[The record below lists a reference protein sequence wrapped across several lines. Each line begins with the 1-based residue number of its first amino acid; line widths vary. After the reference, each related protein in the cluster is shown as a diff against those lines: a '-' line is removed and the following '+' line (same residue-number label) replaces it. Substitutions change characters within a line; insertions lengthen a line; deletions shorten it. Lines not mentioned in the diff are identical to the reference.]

1 MQRLPA
7 SVSWIAT
14 RGEQDMALLSIRMK
28 QKIGP
33 VGEVLGWIFVL
44 SLVLGPWIC
53 VVYWVSPTS
62 FAKAICAVPAID
74 GPMLNRSL
82 LTPIYPASLSDC
94 LIQTD
99 PLPKFDDIGAVASSD
114 RRL

>member
-1 MQRLPA
+1 
-7 SVSWIAT
+7 
-14 RGEQDMALLSIRMK
+14 MALLSIRMK

-44 SLVLGPWIC
+44 SLVLGPWIAWFIGEPNI
-53 VVYWVSPTS
+53 VRE
-62 FAKAICAVPAID
+62 
-74 GPMLNRSL
+74 GELPMLNRSS

-99 PLPKFDDIGAVASSD
+99 PLWPAPGLDDT
-114 RRL
+114 RLS